1 MTCTLCDDSIEQTDL
16 LQTILDTKGEDDTH
30 VNWVEAKRAIEGQTG
45 LSLTVTQL
53 KTHTQGHIQITREV
67 E

>member
-16 LQTILDTKGEDDTH
+16 LQAILDTKGGDDTH
-30 VNWVEAKRAIEGQTG
+30 VNWVEAKRAIEEQTD